1 MIRIPR
7 LFVMLFALAMVLA
20 FSTPAL
26 AAAETVKGKVA
37 NVSADKNE
45 MTLTDKN
52 DKEWKFQIDD
62 NAKVR
67 LNDKDSKLKDLK
79 AGDEVEIRYE
89 KQGDKYIAREI
100 RCDRK

>member
-7 LFVMLFALAMVLA
+7 WFVVVLALAVVLGFGA
-20 FSTPAL
+20 AAL
-26 AAAETVKGKVA
+26 AAETVKGKVA

-45 MTLTDKN
+45 MTLTDK
-52 DKEWKFQIDD
+52 DGKEWKFQIDD

-79 AGDEVEIRYE
+79 AGDEVEIKYE
-89 KQGDKYIAREI
+89 KEGDKHIAREI
-100 RCDRK
+100 RCERK